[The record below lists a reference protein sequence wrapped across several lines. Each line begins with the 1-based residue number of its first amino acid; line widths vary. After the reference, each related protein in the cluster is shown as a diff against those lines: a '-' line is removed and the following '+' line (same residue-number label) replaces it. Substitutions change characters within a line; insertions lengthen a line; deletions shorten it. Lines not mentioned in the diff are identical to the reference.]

1 MLRNRLYYSIKP
13 LVPLPIR
20 FGIRRWFAVRKRR
33 QVDAAWPIM
42 PGSERPPEGWPGWP
56 EGKQF
61 ALVLTHDVEGPSGL
75 DKVTRLMRLESQL
88 GFRSSFNLIPE
99 GPYRVPREFREQ
111 IESQGFEVG
120 VHDLYH
126 DGKLF
131 LTRNEFNRRAV
142 QINHYLKDWGAAGF
156 RSGFMLHNLDWVH
169 ELDLQYDAST
179 FDTDPFEPQPQGRN
193 TIFPFWVPRPAD
205 GVQGSST
212 LRSTVHPPQWCYG
225 GRATEDGKFDVQGSR
240 FSSTLNPQPSTLNP
254 QPSPGYAELPY
265 TLPQDST
272 LFLLLEERHP
282 DIWFQKLDWIARHGG
297 MVLLDSHPDYM
308 SFGGSTK
315 VGREYPVSMYTQFLE
330 YVRSRYAGAYW
341 PALPREVARF
351 VRGSRAA
358 PPPPRRPTQI
368 SIASP
373 SSRRPK
379 IWIDLDNTP
388 HVPFFEPILDELRAR
403 GFPVLVT
410 ARDAF
415 QVCDLADKKGLA
427 YVKIGRHYGKNRLMK
442 GAGLAYRTLQLAPVV
457 LREKPLLAVSHGAR
471 SQLLLCNCL
480 RLPSVLIEDY
490 EYCQFP
496 PMMKPTWLM
505 APDVIPDSS
514 LCVKNGHLRKYPG
527 IKEDVYAW
535 KLKPEDATLRQLGVA
550 ESDLVV
556 TVRPPATEAHYH
568 NPESERLFEA
578 FMKRACQTP
587 QVKVVLLPRNKK
599 QAEAIQHQWPKWFE
613 KGQVVIPSA
622 ALDGLNLIWHSD
634 LVVSGGGTMNRE
646 AAALGVPVYSIFRG
660 SIGAVDKH
668 LQAEGRLVLIESVDD
683 VVRKINLARRS
694 RKSLAEVTSR
704 RTLQF
709 IVDAIVELAEQAASP
724 QPC

>member
-75 DKVTRLMRLESQL
+75 DKVTRLMRVESQL

-99 GPYRVPREFREQ
+99 GPYRVPPEFREQ
-111 IESQGFEVG
+111 IESNGFEVG

-169 ELDLQYDAST
+169 ELNLQYDAST

-193 TIFPFWVPRPAD
+193 TIFPFWVPRQGESRKQKAESRNPQEASPSAFSLQPSAFSHFALRTPRPAD
-205 GVQGSST
+205 S
-212 LRSTVHPPQWCYG
+212 
-225 GRATEDGKFDVQGSR
+225 
-240 FSSTLNPQPSTLNP
+240 QPSTINY
-254 QPSPGYAELPY
+254 QPSIGYAELPY

-330 YVRSRYAGAYW
+330 YLRSRYAGAYW

-358 PPPPRRPTQI
+358 APPPRPAQI
-368 SIASP
+368 CISTH

-388 HVPFFEPILDELRAR
+388 HVPFFEPVLDELQAR

-442 GAGLAYRTLQLAPVV
+442 GAGLAYRALQLAPVV

-490 EYCQFP
+490 EFCQFP

-535 KLKPEDATLRQLGVA
+535 KLKPDDAPLRQLGIA

-578 FMKRACQTP
+578 FMQRACQTP
-587 QVKVVLLPRNKK
+587 QIKVVLLPRNKK
-599 QAEAIQHQWPKWFE
+599 QTEAIRHLWPKWFE
-613 KGQVVIPSA
+613 NGRVVIPSA

-668 LQAEGRLVLIESVDD
+668 LQAEGRLVLVESIED
-683 VVRKINLARRS
+683 VTRKINLATRT
-694 RKSLAEVTSR
+694 RKPLAEVTSR

-709 IVDAIVELAEQAASP
+709 IVNAILELADQAAAL
-724 QPC
+724 